1 MKTTNSTIIRKSLLG
16 LLSAAAIMAGSA
28 MPAFAE
34 TQITSFT
41 KEYQANIPNNAET
54 SAYPSPAETFSFQ
67 DSKGKANQADLV
79 AVKYTSFNSET
90 SELQNITDLA
100 NKPNS
105 ANTVMN
111 LVLGTAQFDAGAAGT
126 TGEMTKSVPV
136 SIPDGSAYTVPGN
149 YYYYFKEAVGATA
162 GVYYNTNNDNTA
174 IEYLILVPVKSDNK
188 KMSVD
193 EEDIRILK
201 ANTANVKVDTITN
214 SYNAGSFDFKKVVE
228 GTAGDVTKTFQVNVT
243 LTKPEGKTM
252 SSTISVANAGTD
264 EVPNSNELS
273 DIRPNDWKDN
283 TITKT
288 FTVKDGTDI
297 RLSNIPAGTKYLVQ
311 EQNAPGYETTYTIG
325 EATSP
330 IATDNLT
337 QTLNPA
343 QSATIVI
350 TNKRDQIVDT
360 GVFTS
365 NLPYFIILI
374 AAAGGLV
381 VFLASRKHRV

>member
-1 MKTTNSTIIRKSLLG
+1 MRNINIIKKSLLG
-16 LLSAAAIMAGSA
+16 IMSAAAIAAGSVN
-28 MPAFAE
+28 PAFAAD

-79 AVKYTSFNSET
+79 AVKYTSFNTET

-136 SIPDGSAYTVPGN
+136 SIPDGSVYTVPGN

-188 KMSVD
+188 RMSVD
-193 EEDIRILK
+193 ENHIRILK
-201 ANTANVKVDTITN
+201 ANTENVKVDTITN

-228 GTAGDVTKTFQVNVT
+228 GTAGDVTKTFQVDVT

-381 VFLASRKHRV
+381 IFLASRKHRV

>member
-1 MKTTNSTIIRKSLLG
+1 MRNINIIKKSLLG
-16 LLSAAAIMAGSA
+16 IMSAAAIAAGSVN
-28 MPAFAE
+28 PAFAAD

-79 AVKYTSFNSET
+79 AVKYPSFNTET

-111 LVLGTAQFDAGAAGT
+111 LVLGSATFDAGAAGT

-136 SIPDGSAYTVPGN
+136 SIPDGSVYTVPGN

-188 KMSVD
+188 RMSVD

-228 GTAGDVTKTFQVNVT
+228 GTAGDVTKTFQVDVT

-297 RLSNIPAGTKYLVQ
+297 RLSNIPAGTKYLVK
-311 EQNAPGYETTYTIG
+311 EQNAPGYVTTYTIG

-381 VFLASRKHRV
+381 IFLASRKHRV

>member
-1 MKTTNSTIIRKSLLG
+1 MRNINIIKKSLLG
-16 LLSAAAIMAGSA
+16 IMSAAAIATGSVN
-28 MPAFAE
+28 PAFAAD

-111 LVLGTAQFDAGAAGT
+111 LVLGSATFDAGAAGT

-381 VFLASRKHRV
+381 IFLASRKHRV